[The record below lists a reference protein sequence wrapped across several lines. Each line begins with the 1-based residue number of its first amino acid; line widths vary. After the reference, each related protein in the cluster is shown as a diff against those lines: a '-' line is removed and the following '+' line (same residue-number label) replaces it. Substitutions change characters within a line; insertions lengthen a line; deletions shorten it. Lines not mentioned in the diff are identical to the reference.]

1 LLLIAGGRTLDSTA
15 PSPETSETE
24 ANKAACHFGKLDHVI
39 FGFVTSSTQAPSTIR
54 ATAGPQAI
62 SGHGGNARNMSPNH
76 FLVVMQ
82 TVLAKDRRS
91 TAAPLLG
98 LSAELAWKGLKKGML
113 RRVLSINDLQ
123 VKVAWLR
130 WVRSTVESVEKA
142 ACGQ

>member
-1 LLLIAGGRTLDSTA
+1 MAIGTKLLKGAFKSSNERLLLIAGGRTLDSTA

-24 ANKAACHFGKLDHVI
+24 ANKAACHFGQLDHVI

-82 TVLAKDRRS
+82 VSGVTEVTRE
-91 TAAPLLG
+91 G
-98 LSAELAWKGLKKGML
+98 GGG
-113 RRVLSINDLQ
+113 VVN
-123 VKVAWLR
+123 VAGHR
-130 WVRSTVESVEKA
+130 DSPVPSP
-142 ACGQ
+142 